1 MVPILLLSA
10 AVATSITMGVPH
22 GFMLYDK
29 AAAKNDD
36 NSEHSW
42 RVSAKKGAPL
52 VVNPCQKRSLGQK
65 GRKAAKTLVYTAV
78 PDYSK
83 SEQVVLYS
91 SKAAAK
97 KAVRDLR
104 AAVRACGVA
113 DYRYSY
119 RARKLGDEA
128 LSVTAQAYSGKRP
141 AIGGERAVVTRRGNA
156 LLVYTVSGEWGPP
169 AAADFKQQ
177 TKDTKR
183 MLGKICRI
191 ASC

>member
-1 MVPILLLSA
+1 
-10 AVATSITMGVPH
+10 
-22 GFMLYDK
+22 
-29 AAAKNDD
+29 
-36 NSEHSW
+36 
-42 RVSAKKGAPL
+42 
-52 VVNPCQKRSLGQK
+52 
-65 GRKAAKTLVYTAV
+65 
-78 PDYSK
+78 
-83 SEQVVLYS
+83 
-91 SKAAAK
+91 
-97 KAVRDLR
+97 
-104 AAVRACGVA
+104 VRACGVA